1 MRSTRASFMVLVWAV
16 TLVAVPA
23 WAGDKAAAEAL
34 FQAGKQLMDA
44 GRLDEACPKL
54 AASMQEEP
62 SPGTML
68 NLALCHEK
76 QGKTATAWAEYK
88 EAAALAKQRGESA
101 RADVAE
107 EFAGKLEPRLSRITI
122 DVTSAV
128 SSLEI
133 LRNGE
138 PVLPATWGVGVP
150 VDPGTHDIVARAPGY
165 LEWRTRVVL
174 VGDARHQKVQVPA
187 LRRIGRDGPRP
198 LLIAGIALASIGA
211 AGLIVGG
218 IFGGLA
224 AGDKSSADD
233 DCPDLACTQE
243 AFDTIESARTLAHGA
258 TAAFVIG
265 GVVAAAGLTLIIVDV
280 GGSRGD
286 SLALAPCCDDRGC
299 GVVAGGTF

>member
-138 PVLPATWGVGVP
+138 PVLPT
-150 VDPGTHDIVARAPGY
+150 T
-165 LEWRTRVVL
+165 
-174 VGDARHQKVQVPA
+174 
-187 LRRIGRDGPRP
+187 
-198 LLIAGIALASIGA
+198 
-211 AGLIVGG
+211 
-218 IFGGLA
+218 
-224 AGDKSSADD
+224 
-233 DCPDLACTQE
+233 
-243 AFDTIESARTLAHGA
+243 
-258 TAAFVIG
+258 
-265 GVVAAAGLTLIIVDV
+265 
-280 GGSRGD
+280 
-286 SLALAPCCDDRGC
+286 
-299 GVVAGGTF
+299 

>member
-1 MRSTRASFMVLVWAV
+1 MVLVWAV

-122 DVTSAV
+122 DVAGAV